1 LSLPVVGAVHGGT
14 GALQI
19 GVGLLPVIALLLF
32 GLSLL

>member
-1 LSLPVVGAVHGGT
+1 VGAIAGGT

-19 GVGLLPVIALLLF
+19 GVGLVPAIVLLVL